1 MDDCLPCPVPRF
13 RPHLFTLASSSWDP
27 GTAHPRGTSLTPT
40 LTCSSRSPA
49 LPQGA
54 DGPCWDEHRPLQ
66 SSAHF
71 AVEEAPPVPQM
82 GSGFVSRAE
91 GLSRDSCPPCALLPI
106 AESLFCASSH
116 LPLCFPLRPPPPAP
130 TSSLFPNGK
139 ASSACASEV
148 PETSQRRKSF
158 QARPSSLERFS
169 ARSSQ
174 AACLPA

>member
-1 MDDCLPCPVPRF
+1 MTASLPCARF
-13 RPHLFTLASSSWDP
+13 RPPHFNFTLRQFLGSRNCP
-27 GTAHPRGTSLTPT
+27 PRRDSLTPT

-49 LPQGA
+49 LPQEP
-54 DGPCWDEHRPLQ
+54 DGPCWDEHRPYKALLTLQ
-66 SSAHF
+66 LRKRLPSPDGQWVRF
-71 AVEEAPPVPQM
+71 
-82 GSGFVSRAE
+82 RAE
-91 GLSRDSCPPCALLPI
+91 GPSRDSPPALRPAPHRWESFLCLLPP
-106 AESLFCASSH
+106 ASLF
-116 LPLCFPLRPPPPAP
+116 PLCPLPPPP